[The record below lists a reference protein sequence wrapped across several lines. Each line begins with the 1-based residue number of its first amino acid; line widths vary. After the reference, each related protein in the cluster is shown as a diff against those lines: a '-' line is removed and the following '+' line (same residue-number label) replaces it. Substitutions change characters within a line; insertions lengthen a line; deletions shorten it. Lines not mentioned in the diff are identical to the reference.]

1 MLHYHHHR
9 SLKEA
14 KGPFQS
20 WSEQYI
26 NLGYAT
32 GQTMILP
39 NPIDDDV
46 KDDQDTEID
55 MEQIHYEE
63 WILAASMGPNV
74 VFIEDVQ
81 LRMRDLDILHNWA
94 EDLDR
99 YSNIEIDR
107 KWVHTHLCRGQEQTV
122 EPIYNTIV
130 FSLHQLSNE

>member
-1 MLHYHHHR
+1 MLLYHHHR

-32 GQTMILP
+32 GQTMILS

-55 MEQIHYEE
+55 ME
-63 WILAASMGPNV
+63 
-74 VFIEDVQ
+74 
-81 LRMRDLDILHNWA
+81 
-94 EDLDR
+94 
-99 YSNIEIDR
+99 
-107 KWVHTHLCRGQEQTV
+107 
-122 EPIYNTIV
+122 
-130 FSLHQLSNE
+130 